1 MLPLTASAA
10 VVVNAK
16 VTGTSALAAT
26 RSPAAMVNTTPVGCC
41 VDIIKPDGAPA
52 EATVSASVDT
62 VMPVG
67 LPAVAAPIVRPERV
81 MVKAAFAAMPLTA
94 VVMTIELPVMAEV
107 AVMVG
112 TDVLPATLLAGLGE
126 AAKNPAGKF
135 RVIFPLTASA
145 VVVLKARVTGT
156 AALFAKRSPAAM
168 LNVTA
173 VA

>member
-1 MLPLTASAA
+1 MMLPLTASAA

-67 LPAVAAPIVRPERV
+67 LPAVAAPIVS
-81 MVKAAFAAMPLTA
+81 PL
-94 VVMTIELPVMAEV
+94 I
-107 AVMVG
+107 
-112 TDVLPATLLAGLGE
+112 
-126 AAKNPAGKF
+126 
-135 RVIFPLTASA
+135 VI
-145 VVVLKARVTGT
+145 VT
-156 AALFAKRSPAAM
+156 AALPAITEDAERLSTIKLLVGVAELTLTPPLQEKRGWDFAKKPAG
-168 LNVTA
+168 
-173 VA
+173 